1 LVNAICDGI
10 GSGVQYSSSCHYG
23 LIADIR
29 QWTYAI
35 GTAEVKLLLEQLAVK
50 GHVAASTQHQALN
63 ALVFLYQPVLDQ
75 PRDALDSFTR
85 ANRPRRLPGVLTRSE
100 ARALRAQLERIQG

>member
-1 LVNAICDGI
+1 MASARVCNTHQRVITA
-10 GSGVQYSSSCHYG
+10 

-35 GTAEVKLLLEQLAVK
+35 GAAEVGSFLEHLPVK
-50 GHVAASTQHQALN
+50 GHGAASTQHQALN

>member
-1 LVNAICDGI
+1 MASARVCNTHHRVITA
-10 GSGVQYSSSCHYG
+10 

-35 GTAEVKLLLEQLAVK
+35 GTAEVKLLLEHLAVK

-63 ALVFLYQPVLDQ
+63 TLVFLYQQVLDQ
-75 PRDALDSFTR
+75 PLDALDSFTR
-85 ANRPRRLPGVLTRSE
+85 ANRPRRLSGVLTRSE